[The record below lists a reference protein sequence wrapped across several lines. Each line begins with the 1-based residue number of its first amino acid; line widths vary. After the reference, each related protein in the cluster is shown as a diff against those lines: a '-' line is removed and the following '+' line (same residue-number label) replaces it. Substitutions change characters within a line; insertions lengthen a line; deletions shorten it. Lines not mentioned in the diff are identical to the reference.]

1 MATPADD
8 DQNERLTE
16 LEIKF
21 AYSQEVIESLNE
33 EVTKQ
38 WAAIDKLT
46 RQLGTMH
53 DQMATLA
60 HDMDKPLDEPPPP
73 HY

>member
-1 MATPADD
+1 MADPIET
-8 DQNERLTE
+8 RLDE

-21 AYSQEVIESLNE
+21 AYSQETIESLNE

-38 WAAIDKLT
+38 WTVIDKLM
-46 RQLGTMH
+46 RQLNMMN

-60 HDMDKPLDEPPPP
+60 QEMGKPQDEPPPP